1 MGSGRKYYPRPCV
14 GRDMSTPPGEY
25 YTEERWQNWIDRL
38 DEEEIDPEDEDSARL
53 LLNLQDD
60 AAIAVAKIITD
71 HDDDLLETE
80 SALEEIAD
88 IREIVLDE
96 IDLDDEETV
105 MLIDGVQTSLVCV
118 FYAAEEYIAEGP
130 AEEGTVID
138 YIEAAAE
145 AEAEEDLDAAL
156 GYCVQAGTLVID
168 GEELDVDA
176 AAELEYGLVS
186 EWVNGLDSLQT
197 AMSDPEVVEEDEE
210 AGE

>member
-1 MGSGRKYYPRPCV
+1 
-14 GRDMSTPPGEY
+14 MSTPPGEY

-71 HDDDLLETE
+71 HDDELIDQDT
-80 SALEEIAD
+80 ALEEIAD
-88 IREIVLDE
+88 IRAIVLEE

-138 YIEAAAE
+138 YIEAAAD

-186 EWVNGLDSLQT
+186 EWANGLDSLQT

-210 AGE
+210 GDA